1 MSREEHRITEKQE
14 GSNGG
19 DAKHPLIREEGTQDL
34 LRRIDF
40 PGRFL

>member
-1 MSREEHRITEKQE
+1 MSREEHRIAEKQE
-14 GSNGG
+14 ASNGC
-19 DAKHPLIREEGTQDL
+19 AKHPLIREEGTQDL